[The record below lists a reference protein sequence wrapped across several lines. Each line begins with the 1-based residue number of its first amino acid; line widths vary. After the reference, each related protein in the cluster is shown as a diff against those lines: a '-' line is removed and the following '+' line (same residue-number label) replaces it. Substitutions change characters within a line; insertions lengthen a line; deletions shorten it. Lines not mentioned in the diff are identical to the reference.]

1 MAIVE
6 VKVPQLSESVAE
18 ATLLQW
24 KKKVGEAV
32 AIDEILIEIETDK
45 VVLEVPAPAAGVL
58 AEIVKNDGATCVAE
72 EVIARIDTEGTA
84 AAAPAAASST
94 AAAAP
99 AAAAA
104 ATPAPAAAP
113 GTNTKSDIAMP
124 AAAKLMA
131 DNKLAPGS
139 VAGSGK
145 DGRVTKGDVL
155 GAVAAA
161 KAAPSAASA
170 TLAAPVAPALAKPL
184 PAVAAPTMAPLGE
197 RPEQRVPMSRLR
209 ARIAERL
216 LQSQA
221 TNAILTTFN
230 EVNMAPVMEMR
241 KRFQEKFEK
250 EHGVKIGFMSFFVK
264 AAVAALKKYPIINAS
279 VDGNDIVYHGYFD
292 IGIAVGSPRG
302 LVVPVLRNA
311 DQMSFADIEKKIA
324 EYGRKAGEGKLSI
337 DELSGGTFSIS
348 NGGVFGSMLSTPIIN
363 PPQSAILGV
372 HATKERAVVENG
384 QVVVRPMNYL
394 AMSYDHRIVDG
405 REAVLGLVAMK
416 EALEDPARLLFD
428 I

>member
-18 ATLLQW
+18 ATMLQW
-24 KKKVGEAV
+24 KKKAGEAV

-58 AEIVKNDGATCVAE
+58 AEIVQGDGATVIAE
-72 EVIARIDTEGTA
+72 QLIARIDTEGKA
-84 AAAPAAASST
+84 GAAAP
-94 AAAAP
+94 AAAP

-104 ATPAPAAAP
+104 AAQAPAPAASAP
-113 GTNTKSDIAMP
+113 APAAGGSKGDVAMP
-124 AAAKLMA
+124 AAAKL
-131 DNKLAPGS
+131 LAENNLSASAVPGT
-139 VAGSGK
+139 GK

-155 GAVAAA
+155 GAVASGAA
-161 KAAPSAASA
+161 KPAP
-170 TLAAPVAPALAKPL
+170 APVAIPTGAPKSVL
-184 PAVAAPTMAPLGE
+184 PQVAAPLAPDLGD
-197 RPEQRVPMSRLR
+197 RPQQRVPMSRLR
-209 ARIAERL
+209 ARVAERL
-216 LQSQA
+216 LQSQS

-230 EVNMAPVMEMR
+230 EVNMAPVMDMR
-241 KRFQEKFEK
+241 KKFQDTFTK

-264 AAVAALKKYPIINAS
+264 AAVHALKKYPVLNAS
-279 VDGNDIVYHGYFD
+279 VDGNDIVYHGFFD

-302 LVVPVLRNA
+302 LVVPILRNA

-324 EYGRKAGEGKLSI
+324 EYGKKAGEGKLGI
-337 DELSGGTFSIS
+337 EEMTGGTFSIS
-348 NGGVFGSMLSTPIIN
+348 NGGTFGSMLSTPIIN

-372 HATKERAVVENG
+372 HATKDRAVVENG
-384 QVVVRPMNYL
+384 QIVVRPMNYL
-394 AMSYDHRIVDG
+394 AMSYDHRIIDG

-416 EALEDPARLLFD
+416 EALEDPSRLLFD

>member
-18 ATLLQW
+18 ATMLTW
-24 KKKVGEAV
+24 KKKAGEAV
-32 AIDEILIEIETDK
+32 AVDEILIEIETDK

-58 AEIVKNDGATCVAE
+58 AEIVQGDGATVVAE
-72 EVIARIDTEGTA
+72 QLIAKIDTEGTA
-84 AAAPAAASST
+84 GVAAP
-94 AAAAP
+94 AAAP

-104 ATPAPAAAP
+104 AAPAAAVAVAAAAT
-113 GTNTKSDIAMP
+113 GGSKADVAMP
-124 AAAKLMA
+124 AAAKLLA
-131 DNKLAPGS
+131 DNNLSVSA
-139 VAGSGK
+139 VAGTGK

-155 GAVAAA
+155 GAVAAGAA
-161 KAAPSAASA
+161 KAVAPSAIPTGVPTKALPQVAAPSAAQN
-170 TLAAPVAPALAKPL
+170 
-184 PAVAAPTMAPLGE
+184 LGD

-209 ARIAERL
+209 ARVAERL
-216 LQSQA
+216 LQSQS

-230 EVNMAPVMEMR
+230 EVNMAPVMDMR
-241 KRFQEKFEK
+241 KKFQDAFTK

-264 AAVAALKKYPIINAS
+264 AAVHALKKYPVLNAS

-302 LVVPVLRNA
+302 LVVPILRNA
-311 DQMSFADIEKKIA
+311 DQMSFAEIEKKIA
-324 EYGRKAGEGKLSI
+324 EFGKKAAEGKLGI
-337 DELSGGTFSIS
+337 EEMTGGTFSIS
-348 NGGVFGSMLSTPIIN
+348 NGGTFGSMMSTPIIN

-372 HATKERAVVENG
+372 HATKDRAVVENG
-384 QVVVRPMNYL
+384 QIVVRPMNYL
-394 AMSYDHRIVDG
+394 AMSYDHRIIDG

-416 EALEDPARLLFD
+416 DALEDPSRLLFD